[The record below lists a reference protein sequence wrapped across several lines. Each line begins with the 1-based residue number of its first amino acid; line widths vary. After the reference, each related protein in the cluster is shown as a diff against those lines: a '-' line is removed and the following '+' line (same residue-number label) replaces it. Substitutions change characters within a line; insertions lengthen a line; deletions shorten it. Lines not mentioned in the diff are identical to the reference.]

1 MKLVWTFLMISVLNN
16 VTVSIKSQFY
26 FEMYEINNIFR
37 KFAPEA
43 RDIQRQ
49 TTAFM
54 TYQFFNRIEIL

>member
-1 MKLVWTFLMISVLNN
+1 MISVLNN

-49 TTAFM
+49 ATAFM